1 MATHR
6 TKHVTHVKHV
16 TRVTLV
22 TRIASLC
29 SLALW
34 LTGCANVFRTPTP
47 ERPPFRDANLSMQAA
62 SDTIKLGKTTQADV
76 LTTLGPATVV
86 KFDSGFEVW
95 VYRGHTPRP
104 ADAEKA
110 PAEFVI
116 LFTPQGIASKMRL
129 RPQYAKV
136 GE

>member
-1 MATHR
+1 MIVMH
-6 TKHVTHVKHV
+6 HV
-16 TRVTLV
+16 TRVV
-22 TRIASLC
+22 SLC

-34 LTGCANVFRTPTP
+34 LAGCANVFRTPTP
-47 ERPPFRDANLSMQAA
+47 ERPPFRDASLSMQAA
-62 SDTIKLGKTTQADV
+62 SDTITLGKTTQADV

-95 VYRGHTPRP
+95 VYRAHTPRP

-129 RPQYAKV
+129 RPQYAKA